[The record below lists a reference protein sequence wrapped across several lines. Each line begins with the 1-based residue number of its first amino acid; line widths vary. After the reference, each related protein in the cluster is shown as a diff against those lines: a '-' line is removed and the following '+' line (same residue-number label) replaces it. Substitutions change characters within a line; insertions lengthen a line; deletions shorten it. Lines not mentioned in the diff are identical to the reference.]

1 MRGAFG
7 SHRHAATDVPVQ
19 RPSDGSLSVAFVR
32 TREGAGRRQLLETST
47 RVLQL

>member
-1 MRGAFG
+1 MRQTREVLLARTGTRQLMF
-7 SHRHAATDVPVQ
+7 
-19 RPSDGSLSVAFVR
+19 LWVAFVR